1 MTREFPK
8 LSELSDERSSVLR
21 QIRASFESRL
31 HADDTS
37 IEEWLTT
44 VSGVERLALLA
55 ELLDA
60 EICFRRGQGQSP
72 SLKDYVRR
80 FPDCISIIR
89 QVFEYRGLL
98 TPSEINDP
106 LIAST
111 MDVVIPESI
120 LTQTH
125 LRVADQTLGRYQL
138 IELLGTGGFGEVWKA
153 LDPELGR
160 HVAVKIARNRAD
172 SVAETAS
179 TFLAEARKAAS
190 LRIAGVVPVYDIGR
204 TERGV
209 FIVSELIEGSTLAQ
223 RMRGDTITTA
233 SAVQIIRDL
242 ARTLHQAHLAGL
254 VHRDVKPSNVLLRP
268 DGTPAITDFGLA
280 ISEIE
285 QLDDKSHMA
294 GTLVYMSPEQARGE
308 SNRIDGRS
316 DLYSLGVIFFQLLT
330 KRHPF
335 QYRNSAELLEQIR
348 HREVRPLRS
357 IDDTISPELERICLK
372 CLAKNISDRYLTGA
386 DLAADLQSF
395 LDQNAPLPAQ
405 NTRSSQPVKFIAAA
419 LTCFAVIVGLSR
431 GCDQNQGIGVVSPR
445 IGPGEAIGVTPSVA
459 DAGPDEWMEMLSQP
473 LEEVTNDRG
482 DALDFW
488 THEAEKKTL
497 VVRSE
502 RNQWLLSTPL
512 SGKAPLRMKA
522 EVSLDDWVGNA
533 GFFWGLGEA
542 FQTAEGKNRVCYAMT
557 IERYEKKESVQLVLS
572 EITVAD
578 WVSGI
583 RYARHVSVLATTV
596 IPAPVGADVLLEFQ
610 VTGSEVDVS
619 MNGKR
624 VWSAISQDP
633 VATKAMISS
642 EGLAGFVARGKTV
655 VFRDATVMFLSPQ

>member
-8 LSELSDERSSVLR
+8 ISELSDERSSVLK

-31 HADDTS
+31 QSDDTS

-60 EICFRRGQGQSP
+60 EICFRRDQGQSP
-72 SLKDYVRR
+72 SLDTYVRR
-80 FPDCISIIR
+80 FPDSISLVR

-98 TPSEINDP
+98 TPSEIHDP

-111 MDVVIPESI
+111 MDVVVPESI
-120 LTQTH
+120 LTQT
-125 LRVADQTLGRYQL
+125 RVRVPDEAIGRYRL
-138 IELLGTGGFGEVWKA
+138 ITLLGTGGFGEVWKA
-153 LDPELGR
+153 FDPELGR
-160 HVAVKIARNRAD
+160 HVAVKIARNKSD
-172 SVAETAS
+172 SVAETAA

-190 LRIAGVVPVYDIGR
+190 LKIAGVVPVYDIGR

-223 RMRGDTITTA
+223 RMRGEPITTEHA
-233 SAVQIIRDL
+233 AHIVRDL

-280 ISEIE
+280 ISELE

-308 SNRIDGRS
+308 SNRVDGRS

-335 QYRNSAELLEQIR
+335 QYRSSPELLEQIR

-357 IDDTISPELERICLK
+357 IDDSIPPELERICLK
-372 CLAKNISDRYLTGA
+372 CLAKNTSDRYLTGA
-386 DLAADLQSF
+386 DLATDLQSF
-395 LDQNAPLPAQ
+395 LDQSTPQTAHTTGPTKALQA
-405 NTRSSQPVKFIAAA
+405 VIAAIAFIAIIA
-419 LTCFAVIVGLSR
+419 GLSR
-431 GCDQNQGIGVVSPR
+431 GCVREHQGPVVSTG
-445 IGPGEAIGVTPSVA
+445 GPHGVATS
-459 DAGPDEWMEMLSQP
+459 DALAEMNQWNDMMSLP
-473 LEEVTNDRG
+473 LQEITNIQG
-482 DALDFW
+482 DSLDFW
-488 THEAEKKTL
+488 DYSGDKKTL

-502 RNQWLLSTPL
+502 RNQRLLATPL
-512 SGKAPLRMKA
+512 AGKVPLKMKA
-522 EVSLDDWVGNA
+522 ELSLDDWVGEV
-533 GFFWGLGEA
+533 GLFWGLDDASYTNDG
-542 FQTAEGKNRVCYAMT
+542 RVSVCYVMT
-557 IERYEKKESVQLVLS
+557 IERFQKNQPIQFVFS
-572 EITVAD
+572 EITVDD

-583 RYARHVSVLATTV
+583 RYARKKSTLATHEITV
-596 IPAPVGADVLLEFQ
+596 PEDAGVLIELSANEEGVEVSLNGEPAWNAV
-610 VTGSEVDVS
+610 SE
-619 MNGKR
+619 
-624 VWSAISQDP
+624 DP
-633 VATKAMISS
+633 VAARAMAASQ
-642 EGLAGFVARGKTV
+642 GLVGFIARGETV
-655 VFRDATVMFLSPQ
+655 VFRNTAVMFLSPD

>member
-8 LSELSDERSSVLR
+8 ISELSDERSSVIK

-31 HADDTS
+31 QSDDTS

-60 EICFRRGQGQSP
+60 EICFRRDQGQSP
-72 SLKDYVRR
+72 SLDTYVRR
-80 FPDCISIIR
+80 FPDSISLVR

-98 TPSEINDP
+98 TNSEMHDP

-111 MDVVIPESI
+111 MDVVVHESI
-120 LTQTH
+120 LTQTRN
-125 LRVADQTLGRYQL
+125 RVPDEAIGRYQL
-138 IELLGTGGFGEVWKA
+138 ITLLGTGGFGEVWKA
-153 LDPELGR
+153 FDPELGR
-160 HVAVKIARNRAD
+160 DVAVKIARNKSD
-172 SVAETAS
+172 SVAETAA
-179 TFLAEARKAAS
+179 TFLGEARKAAS
-190 LRIAGVVPVYDIGR
+190 LKIAGVVPVFDIGR

-223 RMRGDTITTA
+223 RMRGEPITTEH
-233 SAVQIIRDL
+233 AVHIVRDL

-280 ISEIE
+280 ISELE
-285 QLDDKSHMA
+285 QLDDKSHIA

-308 SNRIDGRS
+308 SNRVDGRS

-357 IDDTISPELERICLK
+357 IDDSIPPELERICLK

-386 DLAADLQSF
+386 DLATDLQSF
-395 LDQNAPLPAQ
+395 LDQSTAQPAH
-405 NTRSSQPVKFIAAA
+405 TTGPAHRITLVAAVLAFIA
-419 LTCFAVIVGLSR
+419 VIAGLSR
-431 GCDQNQGIGVVSPR
+431 GCDREQQVPVVSPG
-445 IGPGEAIGVTPSVA
+445 GPPSVA
-459 DAGPDEWMEMLSQP
+459 PSAPQAAMNEWNNMLSLP
-473 LEEVTNDRG
+473 LEEVTNIRG
-482 DALDFW
+482 DSLDFW
-488 THEAEKKTL
+488 DHTAEKKTL

-502 RNQWLLSTPL
+502 RNQWLIATPL
-512 SGKAPLRMKA
+512 AGTMPFKMKA
-522 EVSLDDWVGNA
+522 ELLLDDWVGDV
-533 GFFWGLGEA
+533 GLFWGLGDPSY
-542 FQTAEGKNRVCYAMT
+542 TDDGKVRVCYVMT
-557 IERYEKKESVQLVLS
+557 IERFQKNQPIQLAFS
-572 EITVAD
+572 QITVGD

-583 RYARHVSVLATTV
+583 RYARKKSTLATHEITVPSDASVLFELHATEAGV
-596 IPAPVGADVLLEFQ
+596 
-610 VTGSEVDVS
+610 EVS
-619 MNGKR
+619 LNGKPSWNA
-624 VWSAISQDP
+624 VSEDP
-633 VATKAMISS
+633 VAAKAMISS
-642 EGLAGFVARGKTV
+642 HGLVGFIARGETV
-655 VFRDATVMFLSPQ
+655 VFRNTAVIFLSPE